1 MKPRVGVYLSEGMA
15 ARLAEAAKHPRATKS
30 ALVEAALD
38 RFLGSDDDIGDTAT
52 VARHLAGLS
61 RQLEQLDRKLRI
73 ANETAAL
80 HARFHLAVTPL
91 MPAGEQGAACA
102 LGAERFEEF
111 AAQVGRRVDLGVS
124 LIHETIDRVS
134 ATRTTP
140 FSPAEG
146 EPSDTGSTVFEPDVQ
161 ASSGVDD
168 ASVSTAAVREDAA
181 TLGLQVVE
189 AALFTDA
196 GTCRGIEEGEGA
208 VPSRRSAP
216 SWLTEARQIPKD
228 PVENRSLILRV
239 FLPFVVGYYIAYLF
253 RTINAVMAAPLAT
266 ELGLGADDLGLLT
279 SVYFL
284 TFAAAQIPIGIL
296 LDRYGPRRVQS
307 VLLVI
312 AAVGSTLFAVSDHF
326 WMLLVGRALIGLGVA
341 SAMTAGLKAL
351 VLWFPGDRVPL
362 LNGLMVMLGALG
374 AVTATLPADLL
385 LDWIGWRELFGLFAA
400 LTAAS
405 AVMIYLIVPEAAP
418 VPSGAVA
425 AGLKKVY
432 ADPRFWRVAP
442 LSAACIGTAWALQGL
457 WAAQWLKDV
466 EGLDRAGVVVHL
478 FAMAVA
484 LSLGAILLG
493 VAVDRLR
500 RRGVGPGA
508 LLGLVA
514 AVFIATQFVLIL
526 RLPLPS
532 YLQWAVV
539 AAVGAATV
547 LSFAILAEYFP
558 KELAGRANGA
568 LNLFHIAAAFAV
580 QYTTGVVLQHWTP
593 EAGHYPEIAYQTA
606 FALNLFLQIVAW
618 IWFALPWA
626 FFRPPTTC
634 RPRPSES

>member
-15 ARLAEAAKHPRATKS
+15 ARLSEAAKNPRATKS

-38 RFLGSDDDIGDTAT
+38 RFLGSDDAIADTAT
-52 VARHLAGLS
+52 FAHHLAGLS
-61 RQLEQLDRKLRI
+61 RQLEDLDRNLRI

-102 LGAERFEEF
+102 LGVERFEEF
-111 AAQVGRRVDLGVS
+111 ATQVGRRVDLGVP
-124 LIHETIDRVS
+124 LIRETINRVS
-134 ATRTTP
+134 ATRTTV
-140 FSPAEG
+140 AEG
-146 EPSDTGSTVFEPDVQ
+146 EPSGTGSTVYEPGVQ
-161 ASSGVDD
+161 ASSMVDD
-168 ASVSTAAVREDAA
+168 ASVNIAAVREDAA
-181 TLGLQVVE
+181 TLGFKAVE
-189 AALFTDA
+189 AALFADSA
-196 GTCRGIEEGEGA
+196 PCRGIEVGEGA
-208 VPSRRSAP
+208 VPSRPSAP
-216 SWLTEARQIPKD
+216 SWLTAARPVAKD
-228 PVENRSLILRV
+228 PAENRSLILRV
-239 FLPFVVGYYIAYLF
+239 FLPFVFGYYIAYLF

-307 VLLVI
+307 VLLAI
-312 AAVGSTLFAVSDHF
+312 AAIGSALFAVSDHF

-351 VLWFPGDRVPL
+351 VLWFPGHRVPL

-405 AVMIYLIVPEAAP
+405 AVMIYLIVPEAAR
-418 VPSGAVA
+418 VPSGAVS
-425 AGLKKVY
+425 AGLRKVY

-442 LSAACIGTAWALQGL
+442 LSASCIGTAWALQGL

-466 EGLDRAGVVVHL
+466 EGLDRAGVVFHL

-493 VAVDRLR
+493 VAADRLR
-500 RRGVGPGA
+500 RRGVGPEV

-514 AVFIATQFVLIL
+514 VAFITTQFALIL

-558 KELAGRANGA
+558 KQLAGRANGA
-568 LNLFHIAAAFAV
+568 LNLFHIAVAFAV

-606 FALNLFLQIVAW
+606 FALNLVLQIVAW

-626 FFRPPTTC
+626 FLRPSAAR